1 MKKNYFMLAAAALMF
16 AACAETDFVNPVPV
30 NEGEAIDFETYA
42 NLPTKAT
49 NPENSTET
57 TFKDLS
63 THHSS
68 FKVWGYK
75 NVATDYVFDG
85 VVITHDGSEWN
96 YQNTSDKKYW
106 DKAATTYEFYA
117 AAPNIAGWELQEKTA
132 AQHDNYFTI
141 DNVELKDETL
151 ASTSFVES
159 LAGLTSNKDLMIAN
173 PNSVDHADFGNAVQF
188 EFYHILSRLNI
199 TVKKQSTLTHKVVLT
214 SISVKDLLNIANFD
228 ESKIVI
234 TTAGSTERWTKTTN
248 KGNLTGNALSEVT
261 TSAQHVLQSL
271 VIPQN
276 VAYQNVNRDGS
287 SVETAPYLYIEYTIN
302 GEPFNATYNLA
313 NAFGLT
319 ADGNI
324 PFNEGW
330 QNNLN
335 ITIDAAE
342 IKFAANAFIWAKSDK
357 DLPID

>member
-1 MKKNYFMLAAAALMF
+1 MLAAAALMF
-16 AACAETDFVNPVPV
+16 AACAQFDTVNDVP
-30 NEGEAIDFETYA
+30 ESEPQAIGFDTFA
-42 NLPTKAT
+42 NLPTKA
-49 NPENSTET
+49 NPENSTVT
-57 TFKDLS
+57 DVTDDLS
-63 THHSS
+63 IHHES

-85 VVITHDGSEWN
+85 VVITHNGTAWN
-96 YQNTSDKKYW
+96 YADDDDKKYW

-117 AAPNIAGWELQEKTA
+117 AAPDNAGWVLQEKTA
-132 AQHDNYFTI
+132 AQDDNRFTI

-151 ASTSFVES
+151 ASKTFVES
-159 LAGLTSNKDLMIAN
+159 LKDLPTNEDLMIAN
-173 PNSVDHADFGNAVQF
+173 PNSVAKAKFGEKVQF

-199 TVKKQSTLTHKVVLT
+199 TVNKKSTLTDMVVLE
-214 SISVKDLLNIANFD
+214 SISVKDLLNTANFD
-228 ESKIVI
+228 ESKPI
-234 TTAGSTERWTKTTN
+234 TTAGSTERWTKTAD
-248 KGNLTGNALSEVT
+248 KGNLTGNALPEVT

-287 SVETAPYLYIEYTIN
+287 TVETAPYLYIEYTIN

-342 IKFAANAFIWAKSDK
+342 ITFAANAFVWANSGE
-357 DLPID
+357 DLNID

>member
-1 MKKNYFMLAAAALMF
+1 MLAAAALMF
-16 AACAETDFVNPVPV
+16 AACAQFDTV
-30 NEGEAIDFETYA
+30 NEVPESEPQAIGFETFA
-42 NLPTKAT
+42 NLPTKA
-49 NPENSTET
+49 NPENSTVT
-57 TFKDLS
+57 DVNDLS
-63 THHSS
+63 THHGS
-68 FKVWGYK
+68 FIVWGYK

-85 VVITHDGSEWN
+85 VVITHDGSAWDYEN
-96 YQNTSDKKYW
+96 ASDKKYW
-106 DKAATTYEFYA
+106 DKAATSYEFYA
-117 AAPNIAGWELQEKTA
+117 AAPYIAGWELQEKTA
-132 AQHDNYFTI
+132 AQDDNYFTI

-173 PNSVDHADFGNAVQF
+173 RNNVVKAKFGQDVQF

-199 TVKKQSTLTHKVVLT
+199 TVNKKNTLTHTVVLE

-228 ESKIVI
+228 ESKPI
-234 TTAGSTERWTKTTN
+234 TTAGSTERWTKTAN
-248 KGNLTGNALSEVT
+248 KGNLTGKALPEVT

-287 SVETAPYLYIEYTIN
+287 TVETAPYLYIEYTIN
-302 GEPFNATYNLA
+302 GEPFKATYNLA

-342 IKFAANAFIWAKSDK
+342 ITFAANAFVWANSDE
-357 DLPID
+357 DLNID

>member
-30 NEGEAIDFETYA
+30 NEGEVIGFETFA

-49 NPENSTET
+49 PENSTAT
-57 TFKDLS
+57 KVKDLS
-63 THHSS
+63 THHGS
-68 FKVWGYK
+68 FIVWGYK

-85 VVITHDGSEWN
+85 VVITHSGTAWN
-96 YQNTSDKKYW
+96 YADANDKKYW

-117 AAPNIAGWELQEKTA
+117 AAPANAGWELQEKTA
-132 AQHDNYFTI
+132 AQNDNFFTI
-141 DNVELKDETL
+141 ENVELKDETL
-151 ASTSFVES
+151 TSTSFVDS
-159 LAGLTSNKDLMIAN
+159 LKDLATNEDLMIAN
-173 PNSVDHADFGNAVQF
+173 PNKVVKAKFGENVQF

-228 ESKIVI
+228 ESKTI
-234 TTAGSTERWTKTTN
+234 TTDGSTERWTKTTN
-248 KGNLTGNALSEVT
+248 KGNLTGNALSEVS

-276 VAYQNVNRDGS
+276 VAYQKVERDGS
-287 SVETAPYLYIEYTIN
+287 TEETAPYLYIEYTIN
-302 GEPFNATYNLA
+302 GEPFKATYNLA

-342 IKFAANAFIWAKSDK
+342 ITFAANAFVWADSDK
-357 DLPID
+357 DLPIN

>member
-16 AACAETDFVNPVPV
+16 AACAETDFVNPVHV
-30 NEGEAIDFETYA
+30 NEGEVIGFETFA
-42 NLPTKAT
+42 NLPTKA
-49 NPENSTET
+49 NPENSTAT
-57 TFKDLS
+57 DVNDLS
-63 THHSS
+63 THHGS
-68 FKVWGYK
+68 FIVWGYK

-85 VVITHDGSEWN
+85 VVITHNGTAWN
-96 YQNTSDKKYW
+96 YEDASDKKYW
-106 DKAATTYEFYA
+106 DKAATSYEFYA
-117 AAPNIAGWELQEKTA
+117 AAPNIAGWELQEETA
-132 AQHDNYFTI
+132 AQDDNYFTI

-173 PNSVDHADFGNAVQF
+173 PNNVVKAKFGENVQF

-199 TVKKQSTLTHKVVLT
+199 TVQKKSTLTDDVVLT

-228 ESKIVI
+228 ESKTAI
-234 TTAGSTERWTKTTN
+234 TTDGSTERWTKTAN
-248 KGNLTGNALSEVT
+248 KGNLTGNALAEVT
-261 TSAQHVLQSL
+261 DSPKHVLQSL

-276 VAYQNVNRDGS
+276 VAYQEVNRDGS
-287 SVETAPYLYIEYTIN
+287 TVETAPYLYIEYTIN

-313 NAFGLT
+313 NAFGLN
-319 ADGNI
+319 AVGNI

-342 IKFAANAFIWAKSDK
+342 IKFAANAFVWKSSDK
-357 DLPID
+357 GFGIE

>member
-30 NEGEAIDFETYA
+30 NEGEAIGFETFA

-49 NPENSTET
+49 TNPENSTVT
-57 TFKDLS
+57 TFNDLS
-63 THHSS
+63 THHKT

-85 VVITHDGSEWN
+85 VVITHDGSWN
-96 YQNTSDKKYW
+96 YQNASDKKYW

-132 AQHDNYFTI
+132 AQDDNYFTI

-173 PNSVDHADFGNAVQF
+173 PNSVDQGEFGNNVQF

-199 TVKKQSTLTHKVVLT
+199 TVKKESTLTDDVVLT
-214 SISVKDLLNIANFD
+214 YISVKDLLNIANFD
-228 ESKIVI
+228 ESKTI
-234 TTAGSTERWTKTTN
+234 TTAGSTERWTKTAN
-248 KGNLTGNALSEVT
+248 KGNLTGNALAEV
-261 TSAQHVLQSL
+261 SDEAKHVLQSL

-276 VAYQNVNRDGS
+276 VAYQKVNRDGS
-287 SVETAPYLYIEYTIN
+287 TVETAPYLYIEYTIN

-313 NAFGLT
+313 NAFGLI

-342 IKFAANAFIWAKSDK
+342 IKFAANAFVWKSSDK
-357 DLPID
+357 GFGIE